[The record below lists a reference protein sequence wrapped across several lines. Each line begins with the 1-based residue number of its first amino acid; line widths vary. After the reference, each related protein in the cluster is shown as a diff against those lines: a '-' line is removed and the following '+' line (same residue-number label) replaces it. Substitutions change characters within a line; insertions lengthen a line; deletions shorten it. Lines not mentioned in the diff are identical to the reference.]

1 MSHVEIAPR
10 PIAPESEDTGGCSCG
25 DSCSD
30 ACSCSGP
37 CSRESE
43 PFSRKARKKAEP
55 FVSTTNACKLCKPL
69 GATIVFKGIEG
80 GVPFLH
86 GSQGCAT
93 YMRRYIISHF
103 REPMDIASSSLG
115 EKQAI
120 HGGEANL
127 KKGLLTVMDKYGAGL
142 IGVATTCLT
151 ETIGDDVTGIL
162 RSFRREFSDLDLAPV
177 VQVATPSYSGT
188 HMEGFT
194 AAVRAVVDQM
204 AEPGLKTDAVNCLPG
219 FVSCE
224 DIRQLRD
231 IFSNFGL
238 PASILPDYSD
248 TLDGPAVEDYEKI
261 PSGGTPLAA
270 LKAMG
275 GAPATFEFGRTLP
288 GPAEAGTAGGL
299 LASRFGVPL
308 YRLGLPIGLR
318 ETDEFFKALEKVSC
332 RPTPR
337 RHVLER
343 GRLLDAFVD
352 GHKYISR
359 KRCVIYGEEDLIVG
373 LASFMAEIGVVPVL
387 VAGGGRSGRLK
398 DAIRAACDG
407 LLPEMPEVAEG
418 VDFFDIADRAREL
431 APDFFLGHSKGYRL
445 ARELGAPLVRVGFPI
460 HDRFGGHRTR
470 HLCYQGAQDLLD
482 RVVNAMIEKKQA
494 DSDIG
499 YGYI

>member
-1 MSHVEIAPR
+1 MSITEIDPLETPAPAPATAGPK
-10 PIAPESEDTGGCSCG
+10 PIKP
-25 DSCSD
+25 
-30 ACSCSGP
+30 
-37 CSRESE
+37 
-43 PFSRKARKKAEP
+43 KAEP

-69 GATIVFKGIEG
+69 GATLVFKGIEG

-120 HGGEANL
+120 YGGAANL

-151 ETIGDDVTGIL
+151 ETIGDDVPGAL
-162 RSFRREFSDLDLAPV
+162 LEFRREFADLELAPV
-177 VQVATPSYSGT
+177 VNVSTPSYSGS

-194 AAVRAVVDQM
+194 AAVRAVADQLVRT
-204 AEPGLKTDAVNCLPG
+204 GLKTDAVNCFPG

-224 DIRQLRD
+224 DLRHLKD
-231 IFSNFGL
+231 VFAAFEL
-238 PASILPDYSD
+238 PVTLLPDYSE
-248 TLDGPAVEDYEKI
+248 TLDGPALEDYEKI
-261 PSGGTPLAA
+261 TSGGTPVKA
-270 LKAMG
+270 LEAMG
-275 GAPATFEFGRTLP
+275 GAPASFEFGATLP
-288 GPAEAGTAGGL
+288 PPGEAGTAGGL
-299 LASRFGVPL
+299 LAARHGVPL
-308 YRLGLPIGLR
+308 HRMGLPIGLR
-318 ETDEFFKALEKVSC
+318 ESDAFFQALETVSC

-337 RHVLER
+337 RHALER

-352 GHKYISR
+352 GHKYVAQ
-359 KRCVIYGEEDLIVG
+359 KRCVLYGEEDLLVG
-373 LASFMAEIGVVPVL
+373 LTSFMAEIGVIPVL

-398 DAIRAACDG
+398 DAVHAACEG
-407 LLPEMPEVAEG
+407 LVPEMPEVAEG
-418 VDFFDIADRAREL
+418 VDFYDIADKAREL
-431 APDFFLGHSKGYRL
+431 APDLFLGHSKGYRL
-445 ARELGAPLVRVGFPI
+445 ARELNVPLIRVGFPI

-470 HLCYQGAQDLLD
+470 HLCYQGALDLLD
-482 RVVNAMIEKKQA
+482 RVVNAMIEKKQT